1 MSEVKPGSLIHVE
14 FATDDPQRTVRFLD
28 EVFGWKFQ
36 SIPGLVYHVF
46 TTPTGSGGAVMKA
59 SEDQPKASSTTCSPP
74 TSRQISAKSIRR
86 AVRSVSE
93 RQRFPTSGGAPS
105 STSRRAWGLRF
116 ISRSNQTAARW
127 LDTGRIPGELPS
139 YELMARFEGRTT
151 RPCPGRGGSGVREA
165 GCEIPRFERGGPA
178 QRFEE

>member
-59 SEDQPKASSTTCSPP
+59 SEDQPKGIVNYLLSADIEEDLRKIEKAGGKVRLGKTEIPNVGWCAFFDEP
-74 TSRQISAKSIRR
+74 TGLGLALYQPL
-86 AVRSVSE
+86 
-93 RQRFPTSGGAPS
+93 QPDSGP
-105 STSRRAWGLRF
+105 
-116 ISRSNQTAARW
+116 
-127 LDTGRIPGELPS
+127 
-139 YELMARFEGRTT
+139 MARYR
-151 RPCPGRGGSGVREA
+151 
-165 GCEIPRFERGGPA
+165 
-178 QRFEE
+178 